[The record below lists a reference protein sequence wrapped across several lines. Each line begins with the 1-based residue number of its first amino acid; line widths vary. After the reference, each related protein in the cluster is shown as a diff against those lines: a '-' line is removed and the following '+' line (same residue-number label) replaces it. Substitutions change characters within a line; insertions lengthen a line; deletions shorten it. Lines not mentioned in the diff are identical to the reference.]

1 MSALDAVE
9 PGPDSVYQS
18 GVAEYQASRARYIRS
33 VTSGVEQ
40 RFMETIGR
48 RRDSLREEIANL
60 TELAQHR
67 YDAYQASLKAYAVK
81 APGRVTGGGIMPPSP
96 TDRVVRGIDKLY
108 RSAVQSAEA
117 FREVND
123 IIRKRK
129 DKLGE
134 IDYKLRQRV
143 EEFGRDLI
151 AQLETESGLEGAF
164 KRDPL
169 LGRAHARMLAAR
181 ARQMSAL
188 SG

>member
-1 MSALDAVE
+1 MSALDAGE
-9 PGPDSVYQS
+9 ARADSVYQS
-18 GVAEYQASRARYIRS
+18 AVAEYQASRARYIRT
-33 VTSGVEQ
+33 VTAGVEQ

-60 TELAQHR
+60 SELAQHR

>member
-1 MSALDAVE
+1 MSALDAGE
-9 PGPDSVYQS
+9 PVTDSVYQS
-18 GVAEYQASRARYIRS
+18 CVAEYQASRARYIRS

-96 TDRVVRGIDKLY
+96 TERVVRGIDKLY
-108 RSAVQSAEA
+108 RNAVQSAEA

-151 AQLETESGLEGAF
+151 AQLETESGLAGAF